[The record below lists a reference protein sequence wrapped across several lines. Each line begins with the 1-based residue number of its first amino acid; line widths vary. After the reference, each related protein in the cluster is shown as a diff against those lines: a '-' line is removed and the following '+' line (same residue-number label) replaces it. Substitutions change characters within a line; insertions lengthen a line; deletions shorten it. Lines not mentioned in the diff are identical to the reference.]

1 MEGAKERKEV
11 ASAENKAAPPQE
23 EATELPTESSPY
35 VTYKDLE
42 DYKMK
47 GYGAAGHRQPVDKPG
62 GGGGTDAPTLAGKDL
77 SATAADR

>member
-1 MEGAKERKEV
+1 MEGAPARKE
-11 ASAENKAAPPQE
+11 AAAAEKKAAPPQE
-23 EATELPTESSPY
+23 AAPELPTESSPY

-77 SATAADR
+77 SPAADDR